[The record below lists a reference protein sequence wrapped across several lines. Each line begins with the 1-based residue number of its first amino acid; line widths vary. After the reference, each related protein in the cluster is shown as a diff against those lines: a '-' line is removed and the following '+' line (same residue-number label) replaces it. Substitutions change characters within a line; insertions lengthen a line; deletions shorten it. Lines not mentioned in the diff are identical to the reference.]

1 MMVSKIGQ
9 ILIFLTALNIFSAD
23 ASAQGDFLSTN
34 QNDRYISDKSFFKL
48 PKGRAIGSAPSI
60 DISPDG
66 KKIWVV
72 DRCGANDCVGSELDP
87 ILEFDL
93 SGELIRSFGSNL
105 FVRPHGL
112 HVDHLGNVWVTDGEG
127 PNGKDPRRL
136 GKGHQVF
143 KFTPLGELLMTLG
156 SAGIAG
162 NGEYEFNQP
171 SDVVVSSNGDIFV
184 GDGHGGNSN
193 ARIVKY
199 SGDGTYIGSWGKKGT
214 GAGEFE
220 APHALAMDSRGRLFV
235 GDRGNS
241 LVQIFDQDGIF
252 LEEWSEFGQPSGIYI
267 DSNDILYVTDATSRV
282 NTSRGIRVASTT
294 DGVVFNFIPD
304 TEDTASQ
311 EGVVV
316 DSSGKIYGASTRG
329 MSLQKYTKID

>member
-1 MMVSKIGQ
+1 MIASKKNQ
-9 ILIFLTALNIFSAD
+9 LILLVTILQFCTAGAR
-23 ASAQGDFLSTN
+23 AQEDIPSTT
-34 QNDRYISDKSFFKL
+34 QNERYAIDRNFFKF
-48 PKGRAIGSAPSI
+48 PNGRVIGSAPSI

-66 KKIWVV
+66 KRILVI
-72 DRCGANDCVGSELDP
+72 DRCSANDCVGSDLDP

-105 FVRPHGL
+105 FIRPHGL
-112 HVDHLGNVWVTDGEG
+112 HVDYLGNIWVTDGEG
-127 PNGKDPRRL
+127 PNDTDPRRM

-143 KFTPLGELLMTLG
+143 KFSPLGELLMTLG

-162 NGEYEFNQP
+162 NGEYEFNEP
-171 SDVVVSSNGDIFV
+171 SDVVVAPNGDIFV

-199 SGDGTYIGSWGKKGT
+199 SGDGTYISSWGRKGT
-214 GAGEFE
+214 GTGEFE
-220 APHALAMDSRGRLFV
+220 APHTLAMDSRGRLFV

-241 LVQIFDQDGIF
+241 LVQIFDQDGVF
-252 LEEWSEFGQPSGIYI
+252 LEEWSDLGQPSGIYI

-282 NTSRGIRVASTT
+282 SASRGIRIASTT

-304 TEDTASQ
+304 TEETASQ
-311 EGVVV
+311 EGIVV
-316 DSSGKIYGASTRG
+316 DSSGTIYGASTRG
-329 MSLQKYTKID
+329 MSLQKYTKLD